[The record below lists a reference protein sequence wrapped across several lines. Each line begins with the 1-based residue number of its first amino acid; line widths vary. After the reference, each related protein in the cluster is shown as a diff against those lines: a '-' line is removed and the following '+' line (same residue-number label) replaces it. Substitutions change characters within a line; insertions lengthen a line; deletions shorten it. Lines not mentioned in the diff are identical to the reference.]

1 MIVKK
6 NRASYIKKFLKLN
19 NELHTG
25 FDKKL
30 CGTFADDYLR
40 DDGVFVIRTVA
51 KNSTDLVATDLIGV
65 LWKLYRGKRIKK
77 HDDDTPIVEPTT
89 SGIDKEKELLNP

>member
-1 MIVKK
+1 MVKK
-6 NRASYIKKFLKLN
+6 NRSSYIKKYLKIN

-30 CGTFADDYLR
+30 CGKFADEYLR

-51 KNSTDLVATDLIGV
+51 KNSTDLVATDLV
-65 LWKLYRGKRIKK
+65 DKLWKLYRSKRMKRN
-77 HDDDTPIVEPTT
+77 DDEPPIEPTT
-89 SGIDKEKELLNP
+89 AVSEKEKELLNPN